1 MFGVFSNPKCLNM
14 KNDILFESAW
24 FADSLPPPHPKKTVL
39 VREGVAFPDGD
50 YPGTCPFPGPYSWV
64 EAETKGWAD
73 TGEMSSLCSLQ
84 VDPKSFPPAP
94 PRRRKLNKQSQK
106 TINHWQRYLD
116 LKQPLKR
123 ECATILSWEKEITW
137 WNNYRQTQTWS
148 LGFKRLV
155 PRILCTEE
163 LRLLE

>member
-1 MFGVFSNPKCLNM
+1 MIFCLNQP
-14 KNDILFESAW
+14 DLLILYH
-24 FADSLPPPHPKKTVL
+24 PPTQKKTVL

-123 ECATILSWEKEITW
+123 DCATICPLKISSVLGSVTLDPMSSADKEPKGQNLRT
-137 WNNYRQTQTWS
+137 
-148 LGFKRLV
+148 GLV
-155 PRILCTEE
+155 WVFSFV
-163 LRLLE
+163 